1 MFFPEV
7 PGENSWFSVERSL
20 SSFHISV
27 MSPQQESNTRSQ
39 KWKAL
44 ALTNACVW
52 WRLYNHG
59 FNLNTNP
66 LIPSTISYIESHAKN
81 PLIYP
86 WLYTYVF
93 LFQIPKIFMV
103 LLLSVNL
110 AHLVC
115 SASCIKISSNIHAPG
130 KLFPEQ
136 RNLTCN
142 DTCFPVFVEVTYAI
156 IVKKPLVIACRKNK
170 SVSGIAGYEIPL
182 FPLSTQPVIKC
193 KSTHKPRIVKPVS
206 VAVEETKP
214 GTLKARMLPIV
225 VDCVLRSK

>member
-1 MFFPEV
+1 MIFGRAFVEFLSHQRHESAARIEHAISEV
-7 PGENSWFSVERSL
+7 KGACSDKCVCLVKVVQPYCFKL
-20 SSFHISV
+20 S
-27 MSPQQESNTRSQ
+27 
-39 KWKAL
+39 
-44 ALTNACVW
+44 TN
-52 WRLYNHG
+52 L
-59 FNLNTNP
+59 

-93 LFQIPKIFMV
+93 IFQIPKIFMV

-115 SASCIKISSNIHAPG
+115 SASCIKKSSNIHAPG

-156 IVKKPLVIACRKNK
+156 IVKKPLVVACRKTK
-170 SVSGIAGYEIPL
+170 RVSGIAGYEMPL
-182 FPLSTQPVIKC
+182 FPLSKQPVIKC

-206 VAVEETKP
+206 VAVGETKP